1 MSPVRKKSFYRRVK
15 RAFLD
20 SKFLRKEGPVILL
33 FCISVILLIYLVI
46 KFI

>member
-1 MSPVRKKSFYRRVK
+1 MSPVRKKSFYRRLK

-20 SKFLRKEGPVILL
+20 SKFLKKESPVIIL

-46 KFI
+46 KSI